1 MFIGDVKPR
10 VTGEPPLLLVLP
22 ALLKRAYPTIA
33 LLPTAISVVV
43 AEDLRRFPDI
53 FAEIMAAY
61 SAEPPPGASRA
72 LSKPR

>member
-1 MFIGDVKPR
+1 MKPR
-10 VTGEPPLLLVLP
+10 AILEATLLIVLP
-22 ALLKRAYPTIA
+22 AKLKRANPTIA
-33 LLPTAISVVV
+33 LLAAAESVVV

-61 SAEPPPGASRA
+61 SDEPPPGASRA